1 MHRMQQ
7 QWTTVTTATR
17 PSHEYVTATAALY
30 TRVTTIE
37 QQDLSPGNHTDPA
50 RRINVD
56 QALADQRYTATDL
69 SELTHTAALLPEP
82 FLRAGLLF
90 TPARILPSTMERLHD
105 RSHGSDVAIQVTE
118 GAELIDAAQK
128 GSSAARAARATL
140 ELSWQSA
147 ATTERAQTLAARSS
161 SQEHEPIT
169 APLWPRPVLGR
180 RSVAHSA
187 A

>member
-1 MHRMQQ
+1 MHGLQQ
-7 QWTTVTTATR
+7 QWTNVTTATR
-17 PSHEYVTATAALY
+17 PSHDYVTATTALY
-30 TRVTTIE
+30 TRLTTIE

-82 FLRAGLLF
+82 LLRAGLLLA
-90 TPARILPSTMERLHD
+90 PARILPSTMERLHD
-105 RSHGSDVAIQVTE
+105 RSHGRYVAIQVTE

-128 GSSAARAARATL
+128 GSSAARDARPTL

-147 ATTERAQTLAARSS
+147 ATTERAQPLAAQSS

-169 APLWPRPVLGR
+169 GPSDPDLF
-180 RSVAHSA
+180 
-187 A
+187 